1 MAKRDL
7 KETIRKYNK
16 MNKPYQFPN
25 ILNEKWN
32 WIKDQIGYY
41 ASDYYKEKPNKEILQ
56 FIANF
61 IWSNNA
67 VESIF
72 SNHYCY
78 HFACMLK
85 GVFPE
90 LKIVWHR
97 NYGHILVVDKNDYL
111 YDAHGLY
118 GDRRGAYTDFPD
130 IEILGFIINDFT
142 HSGVKMKKSD
152 YTDDEWHFKTWCKI
166 NFPKKSFVWCI
177 SKAYKELWRTKY
189 LSWTV
194 NAYVKVPDLVIQVW
208 KEDKEYIKKLI
219 QK

>member
-1 MAKRDL
+1 MIKRDL
-7 KETIRKYNK
+7 KETIKKYNALK
-16 MNKPYQFPN
+16 GYTAPT
-25 ILNEKWN
+25 ILNEKWD
-32 WIKDQIGYY
+32 WIRDQIGFYV
-41 ASDYYKEKPNKEILQ
+41 SDYYKEKPNKEILQ

-67 VESIF
+67 VENIF
-72 SNHYCY
+72 SNHYSY

-97 NYGHILVVDKNDYL
+97 NHNHILVADKNDYL

-118 GDRRGAYTDFPD
+118 GDRRAKYTDFPD
-130 IEILGFIINDFT
+130 IEILGFMINAFT
-142 HSGVKMKKSD
+142 HSGVKLKKSD

-166 NFPKKSFVWCI
+166 NFPKKSFYWCI
-177 SKAYKELWRTKY
+177 NKAYKELWRTKY
-189 LSWTV
+189 LSWSI
-194 NAYVKVPDLVIQVW
+194 NAYEKVPDLVIEVW
-208 KEDKEYIKKLI
+208 KKDRNYIKERI